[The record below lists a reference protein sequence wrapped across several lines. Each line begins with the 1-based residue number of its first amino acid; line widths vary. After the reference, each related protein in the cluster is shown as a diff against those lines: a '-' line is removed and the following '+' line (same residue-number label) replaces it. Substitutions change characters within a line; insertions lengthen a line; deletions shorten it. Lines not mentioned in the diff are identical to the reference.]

1 MAAPITC
8 SAMWNRAAIL
18 CVSVWCCS
26 AAWGQATHKGKPAS
40 RPATTSV
47 PAGDPCAEFRN
58 FQQESD
64 PAKHDKLVKRLF
76 RCLWNRTDDLER
88 REAELARRRDTLSV
102 QGKSLSKNANERER
116 AEWDTQLKQ
125 MDEKLD
131 GVRASLADTMAERQ
145 ALIDAY
151 PRLLLPLQMDE
162 LLAKE
167 GDLNTEIDFADES
180 IQKLERARRAAAAQR
195 PPPAGDEL
203 QRMQAELEK
212 LKLEAHRLRAK
223 RTECTRER
231 FRTKEKL
238 DALPPPE

>member
-1 MAAPITC
+1 
-8 SAMWNRAAIL
+8 
-18 CVSVWCCS
+18 
-26 AAWGQATHKGKPAS
+26 
-40 RPATTSV
+40 
-47 PAGDPCAEFRN
+47 
-58 FQQESD
+58 
-64 PAKHDKLVKRLF
+64 
-76 RCLWNRTDDLER
+76 
-88 REAELARRRDTLSV
+88 
-102 QGKSLSKNANERER
+102 
-116 AEWDTQLKQ
+116 

-203 QRMQAELEK
+203 QRMQVELEK
-212 LKLEAHRLRAK
+212 LKLEAHRRRAK